1 MYINERMRRMA
12 RVKWEDDRTGFL
24 RLDMNENPAGLPEE
38 FVRGVCAQ
46 IDGGLLARYPD
57 QTRLTAALSEREGV
71 RPEQIALTNGSDEAI
86 RGVLGTFAGPG
97 SRAVIV
103 TPSFEMYRIYSE
115 MLGVELVRVPFGEDL
130 TLPLD
135 VLKSEITPQTDLVI
149 LFNPNSPIGEAYTL
163 EELRELLTA
172 CRQAGALAVIDE
184 AYYPFGVSSAVKLLE
199 EFPDLIVL
207 RTFSKLYSLAGLRVG
222 YALGNQEWI
231 RCLQNGLA
239 TYNVNAVGL
248 LFAEELLKRSDVIE
262 GLLRTEAEGRR
273 YLLEQLEQAGCP
285 YYAGGGNY
293 VLVKPVRPAA
303 EIAAK
308 LYQRGILI
316 KTYQSGVLKDWI
328 RVTTGSKEIMEQFWE
343 AYCSCEDR

>member
-86 RGVLGTFAGPG
+86 RGVLETFAGPG

-163 EELRELLTA
+163 EELRELL
-172 CRQAGALAVIDE
+172 IE
-184 AYYPFGVSSAVKLLE
+184 AQNKSPETGRFKLWKGRVKKRE
-199 EFPDLIVL
+199 
-207 RTFSKLYSLAGLRVG
+207 K
-222 YALGNQEWI
+222 
-231 RCLQNGLA
+231 
-239 TYNVNAVGL
+239 NAD
-248 LFAEELLKRSDVIE
+248 K
-262 GLLRTEAEGRR
+262 
-273 YLLEQLEQAGCP
+273 
-285 YYAGGGNY
+285 
-293 VLVKPVRPAA
+293 
-303 EIAAK
+303 
-308 LYQRGILI
+308 
-316 KTYQSGVLKDWI
+316 
-328 RVTTGSKEIMEQFWE
+328 
-343 AYCSCEDR
+343 